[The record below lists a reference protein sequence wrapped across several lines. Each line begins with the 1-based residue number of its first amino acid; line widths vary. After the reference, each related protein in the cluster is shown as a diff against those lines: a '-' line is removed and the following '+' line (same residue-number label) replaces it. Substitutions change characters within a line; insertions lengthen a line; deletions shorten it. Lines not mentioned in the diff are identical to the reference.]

1 MISII
6 IAFHKG
12 RNYLKDCL
20 DSIRNQ
26 KYKDIETIIVKDM
39 EALDSSENIDE
50 LISEYL
56 DDINVKVL
64 ELKNKTGV
72 SAARNLGIE
81 NAKGEYVYFLDS
93 DDYVM
98 EDTFTN
104 LLEAVDTPP
113 DGLKLSKNE
122 IKFVY
127 GKIFHTW
134 FMRAA
139 FNIEQG
145 NVDEDE
151 KLIEE
156 NPEKFA
162 DAVDYK
168 FTKCNRIE
176 EVTCL
181 GTLYNRDFLNK
192 NKIRF
197 DEEQKL
203 YGDVTFLVN
212 VFAKDGQYSYCKDS
226 IYVKRYH
233 NDEINLPSIDKLED
247 ENRDDL
253 MAKAYI
259 DALRI
264 CREKKVT
271 FEIKDAL
278 AKIFDKFYI
287 DDFSRRFHDKK
298 DQITDEKI
306 KIFSEALKEFDKSSF
321 KGLGVFEKKIIKAG
335 AAADKEKIK
344 KWSNIRLIKNKIIVM
359 FSSRKHLY
367 RTLNVYIFSKMK
379 QKDNWIIFESFV
391 GRNYSGQPK
400 YIYQY
405 LQKNYGKKYKYIW
418 IVNDKKLEI
427 DGKHTK
433 VKRFGLKY
441 YYYMT
446 RSKYWVN
453 NMRQPYAFPKR
464 DSQIMLETWHGTPLK
479 RLVFDMDDV
488 HSANPKYKQ
497 IVYKQSRKWDYLL
510 SDNGFSTEVFQS
522 CFMFDK
528 EKILELGYPANDPMY
543 DKNLDVKAAELKR
556 KIGVPLDK
564 KVLLYAPTWRDDN
577 MYGAG
582 EYKFEL
588 ALDLNRLHKGFGD
601 EYVILLRMHYW
612 VVDQLDLKGLED
624 FVINVSKYSD
634 ITDIYLISDI
644 CMTDY
649 SSVFFDYANLRRPIL
664 FYMYDLEKY
673 RDVLRGFYLDINK
686 DLPGPILTTNDE
698 VVDALKN
705 IDEIKKNYN
714 SKYETFYNRFCH
726 IDDGNAAKR
735 VCEKVFK

>member
-39 EALDSSENIDE
+39 KALDSSENIDE

-56 DDINVKVL
+56 DDINVKVF

-127 GKIFHTW
+127 GRIFHTW
-134 FMRAA
+134 FMRVA

-168 FTKCNRIE
+168 FAKCNRIE

-192 NKIRF
+192 SKIRF

-233 NDEINLPSIDKLED
+233 NDEINLPSIDKLEN

-259 DALRI
+259 DAFRI

-278 AKIFDKFYI
+278 AKIFAKFYI
-287 DDFSRRFHDKK
+287 DDFSRRMQSQGLSMDQYFQFTGMTADKMMEDMKPQALKRIQTRLVLEKVAEVENIQPTEEEVNEEISKMAEAYKMEADKLKELLGERELEQMKK
-298 DQITDEKI
+298 DMAVQ
-306 KIFSEALKEFDKSSF
+306 
-321 KGLGVFEKKIIKAG
+321 KAVTVI
-335 AAADKEKIK
+335 AD
-344 KWSNIRLIKNKIIVM
+344 
-359 FSSRKHLY
+359 
-367 RTLNVYIFSKMK
+367 
-379 QKDNWIIFESFV
+379 
-391 GRNYSGQPK
+391 
-400 YIYQY
+400 
-405 LQKNYGKKYKYIW
+405 
-418 IVNDKKLEI
+418 
-427 DGKHTK
+427 
-433 VKRFGLKY
+433 
-441 YYYMT
+441 
-446 RSKYWVN
+446 
-453 NMRQPYAFPKR
+453 
-464 DSQIMLETWHGTPLK
+464 
-479 RLVFDMDDV
+479 
-488 HSANPKYKQ
+488 
-497 IVYKQSRKWDYLL
+497 
-510 SDNGFSTEVFQS
+510 
-522 CFMFDK
+522 
-528 EKILELGYPANDPMY
+528 
-543 DKNLDVKAAELKR
+543 
-556 KIGVPLDK
+556 
-564 KVLLYAPTWRDDN
+564 
-577 MYGAG
+577 
-582 EYKFEL
+582 
-588 ALDLNRLHKGFGD
+588 
-601 EYVILLRMHYW
+601 
-612 VVDQLDLKGLED
+612 
-624 FVINVSKYSD
+624 
-634 ITDIYLISDI
+634 
-644 CMTDY
+644 
-649 SSVFFDYANLRRPIL
+649 
-664 FYMYDLEKY
+664 
-673 RDVLRGFYLDINK
+673 
-686 DLPGPILTTNDE
+686 
-698 VVDALKN
+698 
-705 IDEIKKNYN
+705 
-714 SKYETFYNRFCH
+714 
-726 IDDGNAAKR
+726 AAKE
-735 VCEKVFK
+735 V

>member
-39 EALDSSENIDE
+39 KALDSSENIDE

-56 DDINVKVL
+56 DDINVKVF

-127 GKIFHTW
+127 GRIFHTW
-134 FMRAA
+134 FMRVA

-168 FTKCNRIE
+168 FAKCNRIE

-192 NKIRF
+192 SKIRF

-259 DALRI
+259 DAFRI

-278 AKIFDKFYI
+278 AKFC
-287 DDFSRRFHDKK
+287 
-298 DQITDEKI
+298 QI
-306 KIFSEALKEFDKSSF
+306 
-321 KGLGVFEKKIIKAG
+321 
-335 AAADKEKIK
+335 
-344 KWSNIRLIKNKIIVM
+344 
-359 FSSRKHLY
+359 LY
-367 RTLNVYIFSKMK
+367 
-379 QKDNWIIFESFV
+379 
-391 GRNYSGQPK
+391 
-400 YIYQY
+400 
-405 LQKNYGKKYKYIW
+405 
-418 IVNDKKLEI
+418 
-427 DGKHTK
+427 
-433 VKRFGLKY
+433 
-441 YYYMT
+441 
-446 RSKYWVN
+446 
-453 NMRQPYAFPKR
+453 
-464 DSQIMLETWHGTPLK
+464 
-479 RLVFDMDDV
+479 
-488 HSANPKYKQ
+488 
-497 IVYKQSRKWDYLL
+497 
-510 SDNGFSTEVFQS
+510 
-522 CFMFDK
+522 
-528 EKILELGYPANDPMY
+528 
-543 DKNLDVKAAELKR
+543 
-556 KIGVPLDK
+556 
-564 KVLLYAPTWRDDN
+564 
-577 MYGAG
+577 
-582 EYKFEL
+582 
-588 ALDLNRLHKGFGD
+588 
-601 EYVILLRMHYW
+601 
-612 VVDQLDLKGLED
+612 
-624 FVINVSKYSD
+624 
-634 ITDIYLISDI
+634 
-644 CMTDY
+644 
-649 SSVFFDYANLRRPIL
+649 
-664 FYMYDLEKY
+664 
-673 RDVLRGFYLDINK
+673 
-686 DLPGPILTTNDE
+686 
-698 VVDALKN
+698 
-705 IDEIKKNYN
+705 
-714 SKYETFYNRFCH
+714 
-726 IDDGNAAKR
+726 
-735 VCEKVFK
+735 

>member
-278 AKIFDKFYI
+278 AKIFAKFYI

>member
-278 AKIFDKFYI
+278 AKIFAKFYI

-582 EYKFEL
+582 EYKFER